1 MCPYINCK
9 ITFFVPKC
17 EGGMAVWRLHF
28 DRMLNGLHWRHVALG
43 TLNENTTTEEERKN
57 SSTAKNGTVAKTGSK
72 MSKL

>member
-1 MCPYINCK
+1 
-9 ITFFVPKC
+9 
-17 EGGMAVWRLHF
+17 MAVWRLHF